1 MKITA
6 CISLSA
12 ALLLATSIRG
22 EAFHHSDQVVGATQ
36 QISGGSEAPQSLPEE
51 VPSTSNVTQ
60 VLDDKEPDD
69 LEMKPDARELE
80 CIAKVVIHEAGN
92 QSYRGKLAV
101 AQVIINRINDPRF
114 PKTACAVVKQ
124 RGQFFNVDAYNPSRA
139 NSAWSEA
146 VAIAKK
152 ALSGQGDKI
161 VPGALFFH
169 SAGASMPGRK
179 LVSRIED
186 HTFYK

>member
-6 CISLSA
+6 YICLSA
-12 ALLLATSIRG
+12 ALLLATSIHG
-22 EAFHHSDQVVGATQ
+22 EAFNSSDQVVDATQ
-36 QISGGSEAPQSLPEE
+36 QLSGGSESHQSFPEE
-51 VPSTSNVTQ
+51 VQVMADVTQ
-60 VLDDKEPDD
+60 VLTNKEPDALGTKHD
-69 LEMKPDARELE
+69 VRELE

-101 AQVIINRINDPRF
+101 AQVIRNRIDDARF

-139 NSAWSEA
+139 NPAWSEA
-146 VAIAKK
+146 VTIAEKT
-152 ALSGQGDKI
+152 LNGQGENV

-169 SAGASMPGRK
+169 SGGASMPGRK
-179 LVSRIED
+179 RLSQIED

>member
-1 MKITA
+1 M
-6 CISLSA
+6 
-12 ALLLATSIRG
+12 
-22 EAFHHSDQVVGATQ
+22 
-36 QISGGSEAPQSLPEE
+36 
-51 VPSTSNVTQ
+51 
-60 VLDDKEPDD
+60 
-69 LEMKPDARELE
+69 
-80 CIAKVVIHEAGN
+80 
-92 QSYRGKLAV
+92 
-101 AQVIINRINDPRF
+101 IINRINDPRF

-146 VAIAKK
+146 VSIAEK

-169 SAGASMPGRK
+169 SAGASMPGRR